1 MALIEQCSPLARRGS
16 RPHPPEPMLRLY
28 LMQKWVG
35 LSDLAMVEVLHER
48 TPMRAFAGLTLTT
61 AILDD
66 TTILNF
72 RYLLESN

>member
-1 MALIEQCSPLARRGS
+1 M
-16 RPHPPEPMLRLY
+16 
-28 LMQKWVG
+28 
-35 LSDLAMVEVLHER
+35 AMVEVLYER

>member
-1 MALIEQCSPLARRGS
+1 
-16 RPHPPEPMLRLY
+16 MLRLY